1 MESKL
6 RHQLINIFKARFSS
20 CFLIYNECMTL
31 EEFKESLEKRNINL
45 TQDVID
51 KLNIYASYLKEYNEK
66 INLTAITEYEEVLD
80 KHFYDSLL
88 LIDRKLEGTLV
99 DVGTGAGFPGVVLK
113 IVCPDLK
120 LILIEP
126 INKRCVFLNSLIEKL
141 GLKDIE
147 VVNTRGEDYSLKH
160 REEYDYVTARAVS
173 NLNALIEVCGAMV
186 KVNGHFICLRGKD
199 GLAEIDGAVKAIKT
213 MGFEV
218 EKTSKEALFDGSS
231 RVISYF
237 KKISKTDKKYPRKYS
252 IIKARTL

>member
-1 MESKL
+1 
-6 RHQLINIFKARFSS
+6 
-20 CFLIYNECMTL
+20 MTL
-31 EEFKESLEKRNINL
+31 EEFKKALKNRNVEL
-45 TQDVID
+45 TD
-51 KLNIYASYLKEYNEK
+51 KMIEQLNFYAAYLKEYNEK

-120 LILIEP
+120 VLLIEP

-141 GLKDIE
+141 ELKNIE
-147 VVNTRGEDYSLKH
+147 VINARGEDYSLKH

-186 KVNGHFICLRGKD
+186 KEKGYFICLRGKD
-199 GLAEIDGAVKAIKT
+199 GLSEIDAALKAIKT
-213 MGFEV
+213 MGFVV
-218 EKTSKEALFDGSS
+218 EKTTNEALFDGSS

-237 KKISKTDKKYPRKYS
+237 KKIQKTDKKYPRKYS

>member
-1 MESKL
+1 MIIQNS
-6 RHQLINIFKARFSS
+6 
-20 CFLIYNECMTL
+20 MTL
-31 EEFKESLEKRNINL
+31 EEFKTALKNRNIEI
-45 TQDVID
+45 TEEMID
-51 KLNIYASYLKEYNEK
+51 QLNFYAAYLKEYNEK
-66 INLTAITEYEEVLD
+66 INLTAITEYEDVLD

-88 LIDRKLEGTLV
+88 LIDRKLDGTLV

-120 LILIEP
+120 VILVEP
-126 INKRCVFLNSLIEKL
+126 MMKRCVFLNSLIEKL
-141 GLKDIE
+141 GLKNIE
-147 VVNTRGEDYSLKH
+147 VINTRGEDYSLKH

-186 KVNGHFICLRGKD
+186 KVNGYFICLRGKD
-199 GLAEIDGAVKAIKT
+199 GLDEIQGAAKAIKT

-218 EKTSKEALFDGSS
+218 EKTSQEALFDGSS

-237 KKISKTDKKYPRKYS
+237 KKICKTDKKYPRKYS

>member
-1 MESKL
+1 MNL
-6 RHQLINIFKARFSS
+6 N
-20 CFLIYNECMTL
+20 
-31 EEFKESLEKRNINL
+31 EFKQALKNRNIELTETMINQLNL
-45 TQDVID
+45 
-51 KLNIYASYLKEYNEK
+51 YAEYLKEYNEK

-88 LIDRKLEGTLV
+88 CVDRKLEGTLV

-113 IVCPDLK
+113 IVFPELK
-120 LILIEP
+120 VILIEP

-141 GLKDIE
+141 ELKNIE
-147 VVNTRGEDYSLKH
+147 VVNQRGEDYSLIH

-186 KVNGHFICLRGKD
+186 KVNGYFICLRGKD
-199 GLAEIDGAVKAIKT
+199 GLSEIEGATIAIKT

-218 EKTSKEALFDGSS
+218 EKTFEEALFDGSS

-237 KKISKTDKKYPRKYS
+237 KKIEKTNKKYPRKYS